1 MANKACVNRLRKELR
16 TFTPPPYIRAAPL
29 ESNLQE
35 WRYVLQGPPDS
46 PYAGG
51 LYQGKIRFP
60 DDYPFRPPAIMM
72 LTPNGRFETDRRLC
86 LSMSDYHPELWVPA
100 WSVATILNGVLSFFL
115 EDEPTTGAVVTTER
129 EKRRLRD
136 ASAAFNDGD
145 PIYRGLFPELV
156 GGALFEDATATPTP
170 SSAPALPKKD
180 GTTAAAAAPPAA
192 AAAAAAAATAPPPPA
207 DVSGTTATAP
217 PPDDTTPTA
226 PLEAATA
233 AAASATAAAAAA
245 PPDDLPEIDWLAVE
259 DPGGGGGGGGRRRGS
274 RGRRRRRRR
283 RRRRHAGQQVERRAQ
298 QEETREGEGEA
309 ISRAEAAGA
318 S

>member
-180 GTTAAAAAPPAA
+180 GTTAAAAPPAA

-259 DPGGGGGGGGRRRGS
+259 DPEEAAEAAAAAAEAAGGAGG
-274 RGRRRRRRR
+274 
-283 RRRRHAGQQVERRAQ
+283 AD
-298 QEETREGEGEA
+298 GEGADTPGSKSNAARNKKKREKEKA
-309 ISRAEAAGA
+309 KRLAAQEAAGA

>member
-156 GGALFEDATATPTP
+156 L
-170 SSAPALPKKD
+170 SL
-180 GTTAAAAAPPAA
+180 
-192 AAAAAAAATAPPPPA
+192 
-207 DVSGTTATAP
+207 
-217 PPDDTTPTA
+217 
-226 PLEAATA
+226 
-233 AAASATAAAAAA
+233 
-245 PPDDLPEIDWLAVE
+245 I
-259 DPGGGGGGGGRRRGS
+259 
-274 RGRRRRRRR
+274 
-283 RRRRHAGQQVERRAQ
+283 H
-298 QEETREGEGEA
+298 
-309 ISRAEAAGA
+309 I
-318 S
+318 

>member
-1 MANKACVNRLRKELR
+1 M
-16 TFTPPPYIRAAPL
+16 
-29 ESNLQE
+29 
-35 WRYVLQGPPDS
+35 LQGPPDS

-156 GGALFEDATATPTP
+156 GGALFEDATAAPTP
-170 SSAPALPKKD
+170 SSAPAAEED
-180 GTTAAAAAPPAA
+180 GTTAAAAPPAA
-192 AAAAAAAATAPPPPA
+192 AAAAAAAATA
-207 DVSGTTATAP
+207 
-217 PPDDTTPTA
+217 
-226 PLEAATA
+226 AARRRVGHDGDGA
-233 AAASATAAAAAA
+233 AARRHDADRAARGGDRRRRVGHVCRRRRAA
-245 PPDDLPEIDWLAVE
+245 DDLPEIDWLAVE
-259 DPGGGGGGGGRRRGS
+259 DPEEAAEAAAAAAG
-274 RGRRRRRRR
+274 RGRCRRRRR
-283 RRRRHAGQQVERRAQ
+283 RRRRHAGSKSNAA
-298 QEETREGEGEA
+298 QEETREEGEA
-309 ISRAEAAGA
+309 ISRAGGGGRVVEPNRLTQNP
-318 S
+318 